1 MTDYE
6 ARMKQKEQ
14 AKGKGSILRKLDE
27 KKHEA
32 GRNAT
37 TKRHQKAKTADVT
50 L

>member
-1 MTDYE
+1 MN
-6 ARMKQKEQ
+6 QKKQ

-32 GRNAT
+32 GRNAA
-37 TKRHQKAKTADVT
+37 TKHHQKAKTADVA